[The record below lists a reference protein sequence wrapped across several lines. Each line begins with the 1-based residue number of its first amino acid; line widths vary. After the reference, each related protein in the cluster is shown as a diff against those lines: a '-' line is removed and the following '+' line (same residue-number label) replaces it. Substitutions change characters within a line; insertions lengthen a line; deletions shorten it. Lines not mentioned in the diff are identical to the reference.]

1 MIIKASQR
9 GFARNL
15 ANHLASTNDNDHVT
29 LMEIRGVIGQS
40 IHAALLEMEAIS
52 QGTRCRKPF
61 FSVSFNPPPNVDV
74 SHKAFEQA
82 FDALEESLGLQG
94 QPRIAVFHE
103 KSARRHAH
111 VVWLRVQIDAMKAIR
126 MSHFKR
132 KCVELSRLLY
142 LRHGW
147 DMPAGFKDSRL
158 KDPFGLSTA
167 EWQQNL
173 RQNID
178 PKEIKALCQAAW
190 KQSASLL
197 EFQKELEEKG
207 LFLASGDRRVFV
219 VVDRACK
226 VYSLSRYGGIASRAL
241 NERFAKP
248 DLLHSVQVIK
258 KKIRLIYNRSAR
270 EAIAMQEVQQVS
282 ELANLTLTKRELIE
296 VQRGERTAW
305 ILKNNSDMFSAA
317 FRVLAGISKSL
328 SQQFAKVSG
337 IHLMRGRRERNKR
350 QDKIET
356 SNETW
361 EGMVLRQN
369 HESRKIQNHINAIR
383 TKHRDERT
391 ALAKQIVAERRGE
404 LTSINKS
411 SKTEFTEKTSSD
423 IRLGETLESYRGKRI
438 VDRKGRKSVKRYMYR
453 TAKKRKA
460 KRVSRVD
467 AALLKR
473 KRNSP
478 RFRWFLD
485 KQVQT
490 PECQQP
496 FNQVAGEA
504 ACEATP
510 LRQKRGLV
518 PRAE

>member
-1 MIIKASQR
+1 M
-9 GFARNL
+9 
-15 ANHLASTNDNDHVT
+15 
-29 LMEIRGVIGQS
+29 
-40 IHAALLEMEAIS
+40 
-52 QGTRCRKPF
+52 
-61 FSVSFNPPPNVDV
+61 
-74 SHKAFEQA
+74 
-82 FDALEESLGLQG
+82 
-94 QPRIAVFHE
+94 
-103 KSARRHAH
+103 
-111 VVWLRVQIDAMKAIR
+111 
-126 MSHFKR
+126 
-132 KCVELSRLLY
+132 
-142 LRHGW
+142 
-147 DMPAGFKDSRL
+147 
-158 KDPFGLSTA
+158 
-167 EWQQNL
+167 
-173 RQNID
+173 
-178 PKEIKALCQAAW
+178 
-190 KQSASLL
+190 
-197 EFQKELEEKG
+197 
-207 LFLASGDRRVFV
+207 
-219 VVDRACK
+219 
-226 VYSLSRYGGIASRAL
+226 
-241 NERFAKP
+241 
-248 DLLHSVQVIK
+248 
-258 KKIRLIYNRSAR
+258 IYNRSAR